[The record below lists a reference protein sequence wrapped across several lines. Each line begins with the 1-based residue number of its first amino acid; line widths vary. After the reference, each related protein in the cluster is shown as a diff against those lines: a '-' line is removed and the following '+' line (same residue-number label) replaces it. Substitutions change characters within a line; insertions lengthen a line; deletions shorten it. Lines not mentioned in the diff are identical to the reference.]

1 MLGETQRDDFEAE
14 NLETNELGIGATT
27 TGASTSAVSQLFSEG
42 AFSDLSRKK
51 YMIIGG
57 AVGGLLLVL
66 AIVFFVLGEEGGEE
80 LIAPPLPGEEVAG
93 EEGAPSADGEEG
105 GLGEEGLLGEEMAIG
120 DPAVGEPAVV
130 DEAGLGTAG
139 MSGAVGDMQVVMP
152 SAGQM
157 RNYDETT
164 GDALFQ
170 WEGMADYIVFARR
183 SSMTAPERRIRV
195 SGSNSYGLRDAWPGT
210 WYWRLESADGSQ
222 YSETQSFTISTPP
235 RRNIALSQPSAGAS
249 ISGDSS
255 VAWNGDEKISYY
267 RVEISAGNFSAPNYR
282 FATVG
287 TSVQLSGV
295 MAGSYQLRVGGFSE
309 VSGRWE
315 YTDPI
320 AITVQ

>member
-1 MLGETQRDDFEAE
+1 MIGETQQDNFESE
-14 NLETNELGIGATT
+14 NLETNELGMGATT
-27 TGASTSAVSQLFSEG
+27 TGASTSAVSRLFSEG
-42 AFSDLSRKK
+42 AFSDVNRKK

-66 AIVFFVLGEEGGEE
+66 AIVFFVFGEESGEDME
-80 LIAPPLPGEEVAG
+80 VPPLPGEEIAG
-93 EEGAPSADGEEG
+93 EEATTPAE
-105 GLGEEGLLGEEMAIG
+105 GEEGLLGEEGLPGEEMAT
-120 DPAVGEPAVV
+120 DDLAVAG
-130 DEAGLGTAG
+130 EAGLEDMAMG
-139 MSGAVGDMQVVMP
+139 GAIGDMQVVMP

-157 RNYDETT
+157 RGYDETT

-170 WEGMADYIVFARR
+170 WEGPADYIVFARR
-183 SSMTAPERRIRV
+183 SSMTPAEHRVRV
-195 SGSNSYGLRDAWPGT
+195 SGRSNYGLRDAWPGT

-222 YSETQSFTISTPP
+222 YSETQSFTINTPP
-235 RRNIALSQPSAGAS
+235 RRNIALSQPRAGES

-255 VAWNGDEKISYY
+255 VSWSGDEKTSYY
-267 RVEISAGNFSAPNYR
+267 RVEISSGNFSTPNYR

-295 MAGSYQLRVGGFSE
+295 MSGSYQLRVGGFSE